1 MCNRIFYISR
11 VIVPGSPAILSAEA
25 DPERRIAPLRG
36 GKNVSEHHDSIYE
49 NTQYPPRER
58 REHREEHSR
67 RPRKRRGSR
76 AGLVLKV
83 LGTLLL
89 VALVTGAFLCC
100 FGAVY
105 IKTVILP
112 VAQSFNMNDFDVGE
126 NSVMYYQDKSTGEYK
141 ELTTLLN
148 TTSSVWV
155 EWDDIPK
162 YLKDAAVAVEDK
174 RFYTHPGVD
183 WMRTGKAVLCMFTGQ
198 DIQGGS
204 TITQQLIKNLTGYNE
219 TTVKRKV
226 IEIFRALEFTK
237 KYSKDY
243 TLEWYLNI
251 IPMGGKYKGV
261 GSASYAYFGKPVNEL
276 SLAECASLISI
287 TNNPSMYSPYS
298 TARFE
303 DPDTGEILTARD
315 KNKERQELVLWLM
328 KDQGKISQEEY
339 DQAVAEELVFVRSES
354 ETQETDIYSW
364 YEEQVITDVKNDLM
378 DKYDYS
384 EEMAAR
390 MLARGGLRIYT
401 CVDLDVQKAA
411 EKVYENRDNL
421 NYTSS
426 NGQLM
431 QSAITIIDNST
442 GDIAAIVGRVG
453 EKTGNRWKNFATE
466 AYRQP
471 GSSIKPLSVYSPGL
485 EMGVITPITI
495 MDDYPYQLMNGSPW
509 PINSGS
515 AKYRGLTTVRSGLA
529 RSVNTIALRVLADR
543 VTVDASFNFVESRYH
558 IDLVQ
563 AQQSGDT
570 VQSDMSLA
578 PLSMGGLTKGVTTRQ
593 MATAFAVFPSGG
605 IYRNSRTYTKVT
617 HMVNGVEEVLIENP
631 SVQEQ
636 AVKPTT
642 AYYMNSMLSGVVSA
656 EGTAGSA
663 RFSSAIDIAGKTGT
677 TSSSYDRWF
686 VGYTPY
692 YTAAVWTGYEY
703 NARMSGT
710 NRAIGMWKLV
720 MEQVHQGLSA
730 KKFSQPDGLTTVTV
744 CKDSGLLATS
754 YCEMDPRGSRAF
766 TDRVFRDDA
775 PTEFCTCH
783 TQESVVTMCKASPI
797 LAADGS
803 ETGLWHLA
811 GEYCPEDQL
820 VQFSL
825 VQYDR
830 TPVGNAVAGDNAYL
844 YSTIEAEGSCTVHT
858 TAPIP
863 DPEVPVSPEQPEQP
877 GTPDQSGQPDSTPSQ
892 DVLQNRLP

>member
-1 MCNRIFYISR
+1 M
-11 VIVPGSPAILSAEA
+11 
-25 DPERRIAPLRG
+25 
-36 GKNVSEHHDSIYE
+36 SEHHDSIYE
-49 NTQYPPRER
+49 NTQYPPREHQ
-58 REHREEHSR
+58 E
-67 RPRKRRGSR
+67 RPRRRRRRSSP
-76 AGLVLKV
+76 AAAVLKV

-89 VALVTGAFLCC
+89 VGLVTGALLCC

-105 IKTVILP
+105 IKTVIIP
-112 VAQSFNMNDFDVGE
+112 VAQEFTMNDFDVGE

-141 ELTTLLN
+141 ELVTLLN
-148 TTSSVWV
+148 TTSSIWV
-155 EWDDIPK
+155 DSDEIPK
-162 YLKDAAVAVEDK
+162 YLKEAAVAVEDK

-183 WMRTGKAVLCMFTGQ
+183 WVRTGKAVLCMFTGQ

-226 IEIFRALEFTK
+226 VEIFRALEFTK

-261 GSASYAYFGKPVNEL
+261 GSASYYYFGKPVSEL

-315 KNKERQELVLWLM
+315 KNKQRQELVLWLM

-339 DQAVAEELVFVRSES
+339 DQAVAEELNFVRGEG

-378 DKYDYS
+378 EKYNYS
-384 EEMAAR
+384 EDVADR

-401 CVDLDVQKAA
+401 CVDLDVQHAA
-411 EKVYENRDNL
+411 EQIYENRDNL
-421 NYTSS
+421 NFTSS

-453 EKTGNRWKNFATE
+453 EKTGNRWKNLATD

-471 GSSIKPLSVYSPGL
+471 GSSLKPLSVYSPGL
-485 EMGVITPITI
+485 EMGVISPITVV
-495 MDDYPYQLMNGSPW
+495 DDYPYQVLNGSPW

-515 AKYRGLTTVRSGLA
+515 ARYKGLTTVRQGLA
-529 RSVNTIALRVLADR
+529 QSVNTIALRVLADR
-543 VTVDASFNFVESRYH
+543 VTVDASFDFVQSRYH

-593 MATAFAVFPSGG
+593 MATAFAAFPSGG
-605 IYRNSRTYTKVT
+605 IYRTSRTYTKVT
-617 HMVNGVEEVLIENP
+617 HMVNDVEEVLLDNA
-631 SVQEQ
+631 STQEQ

-642 AYYMNSMLSGVVSA
+642 AYYMNSMLSGVVSSA
-656 EGTAGSA
+656 GTAGSA
-663 RFSSAIDIAGKTGT
+663 RFSSSMGIAGKTGT
-677 TSSSYDRWF
+677 TSSAYDRWF

-703 NARMSGT
+703 NARMSGP
-710 NRAIGMWKLV
+710 NRAIAMWKLV
-720 MEQVHQGLSA
+720 MEQVHKDLSA
-730 KKFSQPDGLTTVTV
+730 KKFAEPDGLTTVTV

-766 TDRVFRDDA
+766 TDRVFREDA

-783 TQESVVTMCKASPI
+783 TQESVVTVCKADPI
-797 LAADGS
+797 LNEDGS

-811 GEYCPEDQL
+811 GEFCPEDQL
-820 VQFSL
+820 HQICLVQF
-825 VQYDR
+825 DR
-830 TPVGNAVAGDNAYL
+830 TPVGDAVAADNAYL
-844 YSTIEAEGSCTVHT
+844 YSNAESLGVCTVHT
-858 TAPIP
+858 APP
-863 DPEVPVSPEQPEQP
+863 EPEPELPPVVDPFDP
-877 GTPDQSGQPDSTPSQ
+877 STWFPSTDPTQPSQ
-892 DVLQNRLP
+892 DLP

>member
-1 MCNRIFYISR
+1 M
-11 VIVPGSPAILSAEA
+11 
-25 DPERRIAPLRG
+25 
-36 GKNVSEHHDSIYE
+36 SEHHDSIYE
-49 NTQYPPRER
+49 NTQYPPREHQERPR
-58 REHREEHSR
+58 R
-67 RPRKRRGSR
+67 RKRRSSP
-76 AGLVLKV
+76 AAAVLKV

-89 VALVTGAFLCC
+89 VGLVTGALLCC

-105 IKTVILP
+105 IKTVIIP
-112 VAQSFNMNDFDVGE
+112 IAQEFTMNDFDVGE
-126 NSVMYYQDKSTGEYK
+126 NSVMYYEDKTSGEYK
-141 ELTTLLN
+141 ELVTLLN
-148 TTSSVWV
+148 TTSSIWV
-155 EWDDIPK
+155 DSDEIPK
-162 YLKDAAVAVEDK
+162 YLKEAAVAVEDK

-183 WMRTGKAVLCMFTGQ
+183 WVRTGKAVLCMFTGQ

-226 IEIFRALEFTK
+226 VEIFRALEFTK

-261 GSASYAYFGKPVNEL
+261 GSASYYYFGKPVSEL

-315 KNKERQELVLWLM
+315 KNKQRQELVLWLM

-339 DQAVAEELVFVRSES
+339 DQAVAEELNFVRGEG

-378 DKYDYS
+378 EKYNYS
-384 EEMAAR
+384 EDVADR

-401 CVDLDVQKAA
+401 CVDLDVQHAA
-411 EKVYENRDNL
+411 EQIYENRDNL
-421 NYTSS
+421 NFTSS

-453 EKTGNRWKNFATE
+453 EKTGNRWKNLATD

-471 GSSIKPLSVYSPGL
+471 GSSLKPLSVYSPGL
-485 EMGVITPITI
+485 EMGVISPITVV
-495 MDDYPYQLMNGSPW
+495 DDYPYQVLNGSPW

-515 AKYRGLTTVRSGLA
+515 ARYKGLTTVRQGLA
-529 RSVNTIALRVLADR
+529 QSVNTIALRVLADR
-543 VTVDASFNFVESRYH
+543 VTVDASFDFVQSRYH

-593 MATAFAVFPSGG
+593 MATAFAAFPSGG
-605 IYRNSRTYTKVT
+605 IYRTSRTYTKVT
-617 HMVNGVEEVLIENP
+617 HIVNDVEEVLLDNA
-631 SVQEQ
+631 STQEQ

-642 AYYMNSMLSGVVSA
+642 AYYMNSMLSGVVSSA
-656 EGTAGSA
+656 GTAGSA
-663 RFSSAIDIAGKTGT
+663 RFSSSMGIAGKTGT
-677 TSSSYDRWF
+677 TSSAYDRWF

-703 NARMSGT
+703 NARMSGP
-710 NRAIGMWKLV
+710 NRAIAMWKLV
-720 MEQVHQGLSA
+720 MEQVHKDLSA
-730 KKFSQPDGLTTVTV
+730 KKFAEPDGLTTVTV

-754 YCEMDPRGSRAF
+754 FCEMDPRGSRAF
-766 TDRVFRDDA
+766 TDRVFREDA

-783 TQESVVTMCKASPI
+783 TQESVVTVCKADPI
-797 LAADGS
+797 LNEDGS
-803 ETGLWHLA
+803 ETRLWHLA
-811 GEYCPEDQL
+811 GEFCPEDQL
-820 VQFSL
+820 HQICLVQF
-825 VQYDR
+825 DR
-830 TPVGNAVAGDNAYL
+830 TPVGNAVAADNAYL
-844 YSTIEAEGSCTVHT
+844 YSNAESLGVCTVHT
-858 TAPIP
+858 APP
-863 DPEVPVSPEQPEQP
+863 EPEPELPPVDPEDPDAPVQPD
-877 GTPDQSGQPDSTPSQ
+877 PDQSRFPFGFE
-892 DVLQNRLP
+892 LPF